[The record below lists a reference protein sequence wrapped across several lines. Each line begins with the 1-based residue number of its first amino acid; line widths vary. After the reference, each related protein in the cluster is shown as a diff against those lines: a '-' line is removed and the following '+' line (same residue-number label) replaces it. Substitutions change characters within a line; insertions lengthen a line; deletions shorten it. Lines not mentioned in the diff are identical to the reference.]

1 MGTHRTM
8 ATEVFED
15 VNVTNDK
22 NTDATEVKQKE
33 VIEVN
38 NKEEEQE
45 TMLNEE
51 EEKEEEIKSNVV
63 IRAQR
68 SLGSRTL
75 RILSTEERKGRVAKH
90 TVYIIECDPKIPG
103 VITVARRYNDFKWLR
118 NVLCAQFPGLFVP
131 PLPPANVIGRFEDS
145 FIEERR
151 QDLERFLNRIEETK
165 AFSESVAFLMFLSR
179 PETTLSEGKK
189 ECEDGFVARSES
201 EIAAILNA
209 NFADLCDQELDADVH
224 SDQIPQL
231 VEFLTKIDLQMT
243 AVNKSALRLFKHLH
257 FVSAEMC
264 AFESAFDGLYSAE
277 SNYPYKATAE
287 RLDVRNEFKLWATY
301 QTKQTDSY
309 YDHFFRSLR
318 YEHEDIKA
326 LLELFKFHELK
337 FSKLQKINERIK
349 KIEDAETNGTPLN
362 DKQEKQREGDKEKRK
377 ECKALLDIVTKIIMK
392 NEMIAV
398 WNNKTTA
405 WRDKV
410 QQFSK
415 IQIEITNKMISNWK
429 NIAVVETNEQ

>member
-1 MGTHRTM
+1 M

-15 VNVTNDK
+15 VNVADTVP
-22 NTDATEVKQKE
+22 TEVVE
-33 VIEVN
+33 DNEVN
-38 NKEEEQE
+38 DVQ
-45 TMLNEE
+45 
-51 EEKEEEIKSNVV
+51 EEKEEQQALLQTNGV

-68 SLGSRTL
+68 SLGARTL

-118 NVLCAQFPGLFVP
+118 SVLCTQFPGLFVP

-165 AFSESVAFLMFLSR
+165 AFSESAAFLMFLSR

-189 ECEDGFVARSES
+189 EVEEGFASRSES
-201 EIAAILNA
+201 EIAAVLNA
-209 NFADLCDQELDADVH
+209 NFADLEEVELDEDVH
-224 SDQIPQL
+224 SAQIPQIK
-231 VEFLTKIDLQMT
+231 EFLTKIDAQMT

-257 FVSAEMC
+257 FVSAEMS
-264 AFESAFDGLYSAE
+264 AFEGAFDGLYSAE

-287 RLDVRNEFKLWATY
+287 RLDVRKEFALWSSY

-326 LLELFKFHELK
+326 LLELFKFHENK
-337 FSKLQKINERIK
+337 YAKYQKIEAAIAK
-349 KIEDAETNGTPLN
+349 LEELEANGTPLN
-362 DKQEKQREGDKEKRK
+362 DKQEKQREADREKRK

-392 NEMIAV
+392 NEMISV

-410 QQFSK
+410 QKFSK
-415 IQIEITNKMISNWK
+415 IQIEITNKMLANWK
-429 NIAVVETNEQ
+429 NIAVVEQEQSNEN

>member
-1 MGTHRTM
+1 M
-8 ATEVFED
+8 ATEEFED
-15 VNVTNDK
+15 VDVAEQNNANNNSND
-22 NTDATEVKQKE
+22 E

-38 NKEEEQE
+38 KEAKEEQKESPQE
-45 TMLNEE
+45 SISST
-51 EEKEEEIKSNVV
+51 SV

-68 SLGSRTL
+68 SLGARTL

-118 NVLCAQFPGLFVP
+118 SVLCAQFPGLFVP
-131 PLPPANVIGRFEDS
+131 PLPPSNVIGRFEDS

-165 AFSESVAFLMFLSR
+165 AFAEGQSFLMFLSR

-189 ECEDGFVARSES
+189 EAEEGFVNRTES
-201 EIAAILNA
+201 EIAQLLNA
-209 NFADLCDQELDADVH
+209 NFADLADEELDDDVH
-224 SDQIPQL
+224 SAQIPQI
-231 VEFLTKIDLQMT
+231 VEFLSKIDAQMT
-243 AVNKSALRLFKHLH
+243 VVNKSALRLFKHLH
-257 FVSAEMC
+257 FVSAEMS
-264 AFESAFDGLYSAE
+264 AFEGAFDGLYGAE

-287 RLDVRNEFKLWATY
+287 RLDVRSEFKLWSSY

-309 YDHFFRSLR
+309 YDHFFRCLR
-318 YEHEDIKA
+318 YEHEDVKA

-337 FSKLQKINERIK
+337 HAKYQKIEAAIK
-349 KIEDAETNGTPLN
+349 KLTDLESAGTPLN
-362 DKQEKQREGDKEKRK
+362 DKQEKQRESDKQKRK

-392 NEMIAV
+392 NEMISV

-410 QQFSK
+410 QSFSK
-415 IQIEITNKMISNWK
+415 IQIEITNKMLANWK
-429 NIAVVETNEQ
+429 QIAVNETNEQ